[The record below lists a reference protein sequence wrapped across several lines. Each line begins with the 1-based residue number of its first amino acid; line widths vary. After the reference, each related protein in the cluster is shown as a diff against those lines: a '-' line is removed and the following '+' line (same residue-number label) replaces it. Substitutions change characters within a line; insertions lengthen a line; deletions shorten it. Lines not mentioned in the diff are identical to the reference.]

1 MTWQFT
7 HARGSA
13 DKYERPLAYT
23 KVKPPRPAR
32 ITSKQE
38 KITSRRGRDATSGRL
53 EAGSR
58 VAPDVAR
65 DHRGAA
71 NPLHAPGD
79 TDELPRVG
87 PFHPEREAS
96 RTSGRG
102 TVTPRK
108 LRPVTARSEERR
120 VGTGRTAGGGAGG
133 GESVWRS

>member
-23 KVKPPRPAR
+23 KVKPPRPAG
-32 ITSKQE
+32 IPSKQA
-38 KITSRRGRDATSGRL
+38 KIKSRRGRDATSGRL

-65 DHRGAA
+65 DYRGAA

-79 TDELPRVG
+79 TDELPRASG
-87 PFHPEREAS
+87 LSTPSARHPAPAAAAPS
-96 RTSGRG
+96 R
-102 TVTPRK
+102 PRK
-108 LRPVTARSEERR
+108 LRPVTA
-120 VGTGRTAGGGAGG
+120 VNDGTLVPWNSRA
-133 GESVWRS
+133 